1 MNLGI
6 LDPAPL
12 LRRGL
17 LEVSRHDSL
26 RTVIEKAPVSRGVV
40 NRFVAGADTES
51 AVAVSRELA
60 DTGRSVTIDY
70 LGEDTSDAAMAND
83 TKTAY
88 LDLLEQLSQAG
99 LTASGRVEVS
109 LKLSALGQALGS
121 DGHKMAMEHARE
133 ICRAASNAGTT
144 VTLDMEDHTR
154 TDSTLDSLRELRQ
167 DFPWVG
173 AVVQSYLHRTEADC
187 RDLAYEGSRVR
198 LCKGAYNEP
207 ESVAYQDKGDVDKSY
222 VRCLKVLMAGDGYPM
237 VASHD
242 PRLVEIAGVLADR
255 AGRADDSFEYQML
268 LGIRPDE
275 QRRLADSGSTVRVYM
290 PYGDQWYGYLVRRM
304 AERPANLAFFA
315 RSVLTTG

>member
-1 MNLGI
+1 MDLGI

-26 RTVIEKAPVSRGVV
+26 RAVIEKAPISKGVV
-40 NRFVAGADTES
+40 NRFVAGADTE
-51 AVAVSRELA
+51 AVVVLSG
-60 DTGRSVTIDY
+60 DITSTGRMVTIDY
-70 LGEDTSDAAMAND
+70 LGENTVDVEMATN
-83 TKTAY
+83 TKDAY
-88 LDLLEQLSQAG
+88 LDLLSQLVDAG
-99 LTASGRVEVS
+99 LTASAKVEVS
-109 LKLSALGQALGS
+109 VKLSALGQGLGS
-121 DGHKMAMEHARE
+121 DGYAMALSNARE
-133 ICRAASNAGTT
+133 ICRAAANAGTT
-144 VTLDMEDHTR
+144 VTLDMEDHTS
-154 TDSTLDSLRELRQ
+154 TDPTLDSLRELRQ

-222 VRCLKVLMAGDGYPM
+222 VRCLKALMAGSGYPM
-237 VASHD
+237 VATHD
-242 PRLVEIAGVLADR
+242 PRMVEIARVLADR
-255 AGRADDSFEYQML
+255 AERTADSFEYQML

-275 QRRLADSGSTVRVYM
+275 QRRLADSGYKVSVYV

-315 RSVLTTG
+315 RSVLTKG